1 VTGITYA
8 VNRRKENLASGRWFD
23 GDRALSPE
31 KKPVNQ
37 NNFAEAEGDV
47 APVSFGQLAMRF
59 TELFAG
65 VACLAL
71 LAPILVLI
79 AIAIKFDSRGPI
91 LVREARYG
99 YKNRVIQLR
108 KFRAPTVTSKCERS
122 SPRLTRV
129 GQLLRETGIEE
140 LPMLINVL
148 AGEMSIIGPPPSA
161 YPTASLNERKPGM
174 TAGREYLASP
184 QNRTPD

>member
-122 SPRLTRV
+122 RPRLTRV

-174 TAGREYLASP
+174 TAGWEYLASP